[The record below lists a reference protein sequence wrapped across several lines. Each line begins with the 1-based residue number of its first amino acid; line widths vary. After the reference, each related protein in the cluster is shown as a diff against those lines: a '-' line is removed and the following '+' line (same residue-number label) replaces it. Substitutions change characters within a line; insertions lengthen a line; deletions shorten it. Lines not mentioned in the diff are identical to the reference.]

1 MTKPVNALSGAVVV
15 GVSPAHP
22 SRAAVRLG
30 ALLARSHRATL
41 VLVAVTSSAWP
52 PLPTNRGADSEFLE
66 FATKQ
71 AETALAEARS
81 WLPES
86 LDVSTLVKGASS
98 ARRGLLEVCEE
109 HDALRLVVGA
119 RAEGA
124 HHEIEL
130 GSVASSLMQSAH
142 LPIAIAPHDYDVA
155 DDALISRVTASYSGS
170 ETSGELVLGAAATA
184 AKFGCGIRVASFHTR
199 PRGFMESGV
208 GLDVEDEVIAEWG
221 AVIRQHVTQLLGD
234 IEEFAAPPEVIDAA
248 VGVGRQWHEAL
259 RAVDWLPGEVLLVG
273 STSLGPIARVSLG
286 SHAAKI
292 VRHSPVPVVVVPRR
306 ATSNYVAQAKHA

>member
-1 MTKPVNALSGAVVV
+1 MTEGVNALTGSVLV
-15 GVSPAHP
+15 GVAPAHP

-30 ALLARSHRATL
+30 ALLARSHRAAL

-52 PLPTNRGADSEFLE
+52 PLPSNRGADSDFRE
-66 FATKQ
+66 FATRQ
-71 AETALAEARS
+71 AEDALAEARA
-81 WLPES
+81 WLPAGVHATEI
-86 LDVSTLVKGASS
+86 VKGASS
-98 ARRGLLEVCEE
+98 PRRGLLEACEE

-130 GSVASSLMQSAH
+130 GSVAASLMQSSH
-142 LPIAIAPHDYDVA
+142 LPIAIAPQDFDTA
-155 DDALISRVTASYSGS
+155 DDALVSRVTASYSGS
-170 ETSGELVLGAAATA
+170 ETSGDLVLGAAATA
-184 AKFGCGIRVASFHTR
+184 TRLGCGIRVASFHTR

-208 GLDVEDEVIAEWG
+208 GLDVEDEVIEEWSD
-221 AVIRQHVTQLLGD
+221 VIKQHVSQLLSE
-234 IEEFAAPPEVIDAA
+234 IEEFSAPPAEVQAA
-248 VGVGRQWHEAL
+248 IGVGKQWHDAL
-259 RAVDWLPGEVLLVG
+259 RAVEWLPGEVLLVG

-306 ATSNYVAQAKHA
+306 ATDDYIAQAANA

>member
-1 MTKPVNALSGAVVV
+1 MTELSGAVVV

-22 SRAAVRLG
+22 SRAAVHLG
-30 ALLARSHRATL
+30 TLLARSHRAKL
-41 VLVAVTSSAWP
+41 VLVAVTSVAWP
-52 PLPTNRGADSEFLE
+52 PLPTHRGADSDFRE

-71 AETALAEARS
+71 ATQALAEARA
-81 WLPES
+81 WLPAGVEAAS
-86 LDVSTLVKGASS
+86 LVKGASS

-109 HDALRLVVGA
+109 HEALRLVVGA

-124 HHEIEL
+124 HSEIEL
-130 GSVASSLMQSAH
+130 GSVVSGLMQSAH
-142 LPIAIAPHDYDVA
+142 LPIAIAPHDFDLA
-155 DDALISRVTASYSGS
+155 NIAGDAGVPRVTASYSGS
-170 ETSGELVLGAAATA
+170 ETSGDLVLGAAATA

-199 PRGFMESGV
+199 PRGFVEAGV

-221 AVIRQHVTQLLGD
+221 TVIKQHVSELLGT
-234 IEEFAAPPEVIDAA
+234 IEGFVTPPAGVDAA
-248 VGVGRQWHEAL
+248 VGVGKHWHDAL

-273 STSLGPIARVSLG
+273 STSLGPLARVSLG

-306 ATSNYVAQAKHA
+306 ATGDYIAQAKHA